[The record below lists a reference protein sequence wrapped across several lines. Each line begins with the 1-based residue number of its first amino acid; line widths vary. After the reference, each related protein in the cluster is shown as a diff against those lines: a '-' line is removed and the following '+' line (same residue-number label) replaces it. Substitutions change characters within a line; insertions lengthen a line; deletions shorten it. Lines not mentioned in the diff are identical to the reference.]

1 MTNQQ
6 KVHLFDTLMRRPMI
20 ECKGDNFGL
29 QLYIDS
35 TTEDLRVLE
44 PEIDVMLESAQIR
57 GWLQATL
64 EQAARRIEIGAARL

>member
-35 TTEDLRVLE
+35 TTEDLRILE
-44 PEIDVMLESAQIR
+44 PEIDDMLAQAEARGRFAQI
-57 GWLQATL
+57 L
-64 EQAARRIEIGAARL
+64 ELAAKRVEIGAQP